1 MHNVLHL
8 RSVYLDNSNTRV
20 CVLQPCDL
28 LNGAIP
34 AQVAA
39 AYAASSPTAMGVKL
53 ERCVCVQTFSNKTGL
68 KLFFL
73 Q

>member
-28 LNGAIP
+28 LNG
-34 AQVAA
+34 VAA